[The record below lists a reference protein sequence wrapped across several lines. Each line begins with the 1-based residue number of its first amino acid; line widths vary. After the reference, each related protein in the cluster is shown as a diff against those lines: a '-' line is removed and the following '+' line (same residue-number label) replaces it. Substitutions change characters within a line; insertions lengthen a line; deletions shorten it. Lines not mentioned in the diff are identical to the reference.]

1 MKTRISVR
9 WPRNCSV
16 IGTSQ
21 EFVAERR
28 AQHHGA
34 DAAHNRRAH
43 VECRSHVV
51 AIIEECDALVAE
63 RTHGRER
70 AAEPDGQGC
79 ANVGRNQRRA
89 GGHTDD
95 EAEQERT
102 RDVDGEGSERKPGR
116 RAALD
121 PSLEAVARECAGDAA
136 ERDIEDSQM
145 QTSTVRDRKC
155 TSPSR
160 PLPSLTVPYRHIF
173 PSMPHIRIALS
184 QFRPTKGEYQ
194 DNVARIGAVVA
205 QAARLD
211 PKPDLVVFPE
221 TATSGY
227 FVEGGV
233 KELAVT
239 AGTLARDLAAA
250 YDGPPIDVAVGFYER
265 FQNHIYNSALYVT
278 LHKRKPDV
286 RHVHRK
292 VFLPTYGV
300 FDEERFVDRGQ
311 DGVRSFETAWGGK
324 AAILIC
330 EDAWHSLAATV
341 AALEGAQLLI
351 VPSASPARGRGE
363 DEDCEGVTLPASVVS
378 WERIV
383 RGIAEEHS
391 VFVALANLVGF
402 EGGKGFPGASAI
414 IDPTGRIIA
423 RGPLFEEA
431 LLTADID
438 LDSLTTA
445 RSDSPLLA
453 DLQSALPVLTRSLS
467 GDKQNEKVRFDPATN
482 GSPTHHAP
490 RTTDVD
496 VVAKRQVEED
506 PLAIDPELT
515 RKWLVSFLKD
525 EVVRRRGF
533 TKGLVGLSGGVDSA
547 LTAFLAAQALGK
559 ENVIGVRMPYRTS
572 SPESLEH
579 AQLVIDTLGIPSL
592 TIDISD
598 AVDGLVKQVG
608 DRDPHRLGNM
618 MARQRMIVLFDLSAK
633 LNALPLGTS
642 NKSER
647 LLGYFTWHGDDA
659 PPVNPLGDLFKTQV
673 WALAR
678 HVGVPEEIVRKP
690 ATADLMQG
698 QTDEGDFGISYPKA
712 DRILYYLLRGLTLEE
727 ILAHGFTAQE
737 VELVRKRLEGTHW
750 KRRLPTVAMVSQTA
764 I

>member
-1 MKTRISVR
+1 M
-9 WPRNCSV
+9 
-16 IGTSQ
+16 
-21 EFVAERR
+21 A
-28 AQHHGA
+28 
-34 DAAHNRRAH
+34 
-43 VECRSHVV
+43 
-51 AIIEECDALVAE
+51 
-63 RTHGRER
+63 
-70 AAEPDGQGC
+70 
-79 ANVGRNQRRA
+79 
-89 GGHTDD
+89 
-95 EAEQERT
+95 
-102 RDVDGEGSERKPGR
+102 
-116 RAALD
+116 
-121 PSLEAVARECAGDAA
+121 
-136 ERDIEDSQM
+136 
-145 QTSTVRDRKC
+145 
-155 TSPSR
+155 
-160 PLPSLTVPYRHIF
+160 
-173 PSMPHIRIALS
+173 HIRLAIS
-184 QFRPTKGEYQ
+184 QFRPAKGEYS
-194 DNVARIGAVVA
+194 DNVARIGAVVT
-205 QAARLD
+205 QAVQLD

-250 YDGPPIDVAVGFYER
+250 YDGPAVDVAIGFYER

-278 LHKRKPDV
+278 LNKKKAEV

-292 VFLPTYGV
+292 VFLPTYGI

-311 DGVRSFETAWGGK
+311 DGVRAFETGWGGK

-330 EDAWHSLAATV
+330 EDAWHSLAGTV
-341 AALEGAQLLI
+341 AALEGAQLVI
-351 VPSASPARGRGE
+351 VPSASPARGLGQADDACE
-363 DEDCEGVTLPASVVS
+363 DQALPASVLR

-383 RGIAEEHS
+383 RGIAEEHG

-402 EGGKGFPGASAI
+402 EGGKGFPGASAV
-414 IDPTGRIIA
+414 IDPNGRVIA

-431 LLTADID
+431 LLTADVD

-453 DLQSALPVLTRSLS
+453 DLQSALPVLIKGLKAGEGR
-467 GDKQNEKVRFDPATN
+467 GEKSTPVKFDAATN
-482 GSPTHHAP
+482 GTSPLSHLPPERSHVIGTGLAAP
-490 RTTDVD
+490 
-496 VVAKRQVEED
+496 D

-533 TKGLVGLSGGVDSA
+533 KKGIVGLSGGVDSA
-547 LTAFLAAQALGK
+547 LTAFLAAEALGK

-579 AQLVIDTLGIPSL
+579 GQLIVEKLGIPSL

-598 AVDGLVKQVG
+598 AVDGLLKEVG
-608 DRDPHRLGNM
+608 DHDPHRIGNV

-633 LNALPLGTS
+633 HNALPLGTS

-678 HVGVPEEIVRKP
+678 HVGVPEAIVGKP
-690 ATADLMQG
+690 ATADLIKG
-698 QTDEGDFGISYPKA
+698 QTDEGDLGVSYKHA
-712 DRILYYLLRGLTLEE
+712 DRILYHLIRGEE
-727 ILAHGFTAQE
+727 PSAFPKDE
-737 VELVRKRLEGTHW
+737 VEIVRKRLDSTHW
-750 KRRLPTVAMVSQTA
+750 KRRLPTVAVVSQTA
-764 I
+764 IGEFYLRPVDY